1 MEQDTYRT
9 ALAAVQ
15 KICAEKGE
23 ADAADI
29 AKAVGLSSAAAEAF
43 VRQIDEDSF
52 ADVIEIDLCWAALP
66 RGRIY
71 CKRADGT
78 GQGISGQNI
87 KIPELFKN
95 YLYPIHNS
103 FTYRRYTFIMK
114 NRN

>member
-43 VRQIDEDSF
+43 VRQIDED
-52 ADVIEIDLCWAALP
+52 
-66 RGRIY
+66 R
-71 CKRADGT
+71 
-78 GQGISGQNI
+78 
-87 KIPELFKN
+87 
-95 YLYPIHNS
+95 
-103 FTYRRYTFIMK
+103 
-114 NRN
+114 

>member
-43 VRQIDEDSF
+43 VRQIDGGG
-52 ADVIEIDLCWAALP
+52 DLPLENNP
-66 RGRIY
+66 VLG
-71 CKRADGT
+71 
-78 GQGISGQNI
+78 
-87 KIPELFKN
+87 KI
-95 YLYPIHNS
+95 
-103 FTYRRYTFIMK
+103 
-114 NRN
+114 

>member
-29 AKAVGLSSAAAEAF
+29 SKAVGLSSAAAEAV

-52 ADVIEIDLCWAALP
+52 ADVIEIDLCCGEEYIVKGLTEQ
-66 RGRIY
+66 GR
-71 CKRADGT
+71 AFLG
-78 GQGISGQNI
+78 
-87 KIPELFKN
+87 KI
-95 YLYPIHNS
+95 
-103 FTYRRYTFIMK
+103 
-114 NRN
+114 

>member
-43 VRQIDEDSF
+43 VRQIDEDMPIALRTLLKSTF
-52 ADVIEIDLCWAALP
+52 AA
-66 RGRIY
+66 G
-71 CKRADGT
+71 K
-78 GQGISGQNI
+78 NI
-87 KIPELFKN
+87 L
-95 YLYPIHNS
+95 
-103 FTYRRYTFIMK
+103 
-114 NRN
+114 